1 MLFRFWSSAT
11 LQHYHPRMDA
21 PNSTS
26 LTNSQTRPFTWS
38 TISPSK
44 RLVYH
49 PCFDGFQC
57 ARLDVPLDWNSTVG
71 SEQQVAIAIVKLPA
85 RVPVTDPRYG
95 GVVLL
100 NPGGPGASG
109 VDLCLRAGKPIQ
121 QNIDSE
127 VDPSSNIQ
135 QSSNLSIKY
144 FDVLGFDP
152 CGVNNTSPR
161 FECFTNFFSRQSW
174 TLFTNHVDVFGSSD
188 TAFDGLWARTIALA
202 HSCSDTSIAVH
213 NGHELQR
220 FTNTAPVVT
229 DMVEIMERHGEWR
242 EQEARSRPAQTSASH
257 QHVQSISDQI
267 RRRRGEKKLLYW
279 GSRMELC
286 SVHPLQLCILIEWAA
301 WSWTVYVMQKTY
313 FVEAGRQIS
322 KTPIPSYTNFAI
334 IFTKPAVND
343 ARFMLEAVLQKFWI
357 DLKTCPLAVK
367 ASPNRGPDVIT
378 YSDVM
383 RLIRVSLYSP
393 PFGFPIIARFLDEI
407 SRGNGS
413 GFADYKQDEIP
424 TCQSLSESD
433 PQERPEDC
441 PDYDQLIYEVA
452 DSIIC
457 TDAEDQTNLA
467 KSDFRDYLT
476 RRRNQSKWL
485 GDLFSVVRLPCFG
498 WQVRPSWRFSGPI
511 SGDPA
516 HPLLFIG
523 NTFDPVTPIHNIAL

>member
-1 MLFRFWSSAT
+1 
-11 LQHYHPRMDA
+11 MDA

-44 RLVYH
+44 RLFYH

-188 TAFDGLWARTIALA
+188 TAFD
-202 HSCSDTSIAVH
+202 VH

-229 DMVEIMERHGEWR
+229 DMVEIMERHAMHPHRVGRMVLDGVCDAEDIFRGGW
-242 EQEARSRPAQTSASH
+242 QTNL
-257 QHVQSISDQI
+257 QDSD
-267 RRRRGEKKLLYW
+267 
-279 GSRMELC
+279 
-286 SVHPLQLCILIEWAA
+286 
-301 WSWTVYVMQKTY
+301 TVIHKFCDY
-313 FVEAGRQIS
+313 FHEAGRERCPLYVGSSSAEILDRLENVV
-322 KTPIPSYTNFAI
+322 TAI
-334 IFTKPAVND
+334 KD
-343 ARFMLEAVLQKFWI
+343 S
-357 DLKTCPLAVK
+357 PLAVK

-476 RRRNQSKWL
+476 RRRNQSK
-485 GDLFSVVRLPCFG
+485 
-498 WQVRPSWRFSGPI
+498 FSGPI

-523 NTFDPVTPIHNIAL
+523 NTFDPVTPIHNAHKMTRAFNGSVVLRQNSEGHCSLNSPSLCTAKVVRRYFQTGTLPEVNTMCEPEKRPFSLPVTDMSRTPGDEALLDMLEAFDKAPINAYLGAHN